1 MDDRVAAG
9 ASAPLA
15 ACSGAGAEFST
26 SDFTAPIAPSGLGEA
41 IAAVSNGFGFA
52 MTAFGA
58 QVFTF
63 RRSVKEVETTR
74 MAAITERA
82 AISTTPSYPR
92 LRRGP
97 SSATQS
103 RS

>member
-1 MDDRVAAG
+1 MDERVAAG

-15 ACSGAGAEFST
+15 DCSGANAGFAA
-26 SDFTAPIAPSGLGEA
+26 SDFTAPVAASGFGET

-82 AISTTPSYPR
+82 AI
-92 LRRGP
+92 
-97 SSATQS
+97 
-103 RS
+103 